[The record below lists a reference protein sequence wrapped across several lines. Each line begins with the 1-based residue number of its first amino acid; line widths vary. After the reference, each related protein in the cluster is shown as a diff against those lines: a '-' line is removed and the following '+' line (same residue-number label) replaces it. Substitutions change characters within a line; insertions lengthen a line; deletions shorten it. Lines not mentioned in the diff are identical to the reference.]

1 MTSNMALQLF
11 SKKHANK
18 CKLMCNDK
26 VAWSAKEF
34 LADKTRKEEPLSS
47 DPAMLFPEGQNL
59 LVQDSRR

>member
-1 MTSNMALQLF
+1 
-11 SKKHANK
+11 
-18 CKLMCNDK
+18 MCNDK

-47 DPAMLFPEGQNL
+47 DPAMLFPEGQNS